1 MKNNLEN
8 NQELKMHKII
18 KLADIAT
25 LLNATSGLT
34 AIFFSIQRQFEILF
48 DFLDGKIARIT
59 NQQNEFGK
67 NLDSLSDVVS
77 FGVAPAVF
85 GYMYGLNTFYNIIF
99 LLTFVLAGILRLAR
113 FNILK
118 RKEFI
123 GIPITTSGFI
133 IPIMYFILPFSQY
146 LGITY
151 LILAL
156 LMISNFKV
164 NKI

>member
-1 MKNNLEN
+1 
-8 NQELKMHKII
+8 MHKII

-34 AIFFSIQRQFEILF
+34 AIFFSIQRQFEIAAVFLLAAVLF